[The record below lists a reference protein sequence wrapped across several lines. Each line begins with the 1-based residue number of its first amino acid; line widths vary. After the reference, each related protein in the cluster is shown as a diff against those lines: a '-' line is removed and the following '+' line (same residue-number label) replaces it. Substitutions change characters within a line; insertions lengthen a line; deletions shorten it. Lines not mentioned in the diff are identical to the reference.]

1 MIPATELH
9 WEVRRK
15 LNRFNS
21 DHQKKMTVPAM
32 DSILNE
38 ALELVLQNAAVFY
51 EVREDMMLNLA
62 PLERRDVELQVT
74 ESDKKVKAKLPEDW
88 YKITRVV
95 AVATNKKCNSTDKL
109 IVRTFQTQKLSE
121 GLISPYWKP
130 SFEWRETIGLRDTEE
145 YYDVYHNDDF
155 TIDSVLIDYIKK
167 HPRIQ
172 APSLSEKGFYIDGYG
187 ELAKEDKGLLL
198 DSHYQKRQIC
208 DVAALIAMRDLSD
221 IQDFQTQLNK
231 IIFSNTPTQG
241 QKN

>member
-9 WEVRRK
+9 WEVRRR

-21 DHQKKMTVPAM
+21 DHQKKITVPAM

-38 ALELVLQNAAVFY
+38 ALELLLQNATVFY

-62 PLERRDVELQVT
+62 PLEKRGIKLQVT
-74 ESDKKVKAKLPEDW
+74 QDGNKVRAELPEDW

-95 AVATNKKCNSTDKL
+95 ATATSPKCDSTEEL

-130 SFEWRETIGLRDTEE
+130 SFEWRETIGLRNTEK
-145 YYDVYHNDDF
+145 YYDVYHNNDF
-155 TIDSVLIDYIKK
+155 TIQSVTIDYIKK

-187 ELAKEDKGLLL
+187 NLAGEDKGLLL

-208 DVAALIAMRDLSD
+208 DIAALIAMRDLSD

-231 IIFSNTPTQG
+231 IMFSNTPGQG